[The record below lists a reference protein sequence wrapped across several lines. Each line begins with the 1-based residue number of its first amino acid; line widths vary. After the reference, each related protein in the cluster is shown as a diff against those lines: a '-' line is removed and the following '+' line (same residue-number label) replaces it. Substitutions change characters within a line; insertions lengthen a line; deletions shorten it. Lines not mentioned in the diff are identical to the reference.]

1 MKLKAKKTSI
11 KRSRKKIKILKNKN
25 QNEKQ
30 NIWKIVMK
38 ELHWKNIISKE

>member
-11 KRSRKKIKILKNKN
+11 KGSRKKIKIWKNKN
-25 QNEKQ
+25 QNETQ